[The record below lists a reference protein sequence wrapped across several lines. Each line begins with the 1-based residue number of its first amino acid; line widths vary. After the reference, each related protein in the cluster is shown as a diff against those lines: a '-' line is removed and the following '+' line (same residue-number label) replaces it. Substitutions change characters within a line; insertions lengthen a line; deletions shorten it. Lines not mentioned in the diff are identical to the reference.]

1 MQQKG
6 LPEPFLKQGRVQSKG
21 KEQERKRLLQRQLGG
36 DKENIMYNTFY
47 YLFNHNTLLQKA
59 HARLKAL
66 NLSTTLTAEEKERI
80 RPVLTVEFM
89 SSDESDEEVGSQVAE
104 SSESDCENPEPEQA
118 PRKKQLVRHRLPWRS
133 RELQL
138 TFDSLDR
145 KLTRRRSDKAKSMCL
160 KVTSGSDQSRYA
172 QRFIVP

>member
-1 MQQKG
+1 M
-6 LPEPFLKQGRVQSKG
+6 
-21 KEQERKRLLQRQLGG
+21 
-36 DKENIMYNTFY
+36 
-47 YLFNHNTLLQKA
+47 QKA

-89 SSDESDEEVGSQVAE
+89 SSDELDEEVGSQVAE
-104 SSESDCENPEPEQA
+104 SSESDCENPEQA

-160 KVTSGSDQSRYA
+160 KVTSGSDSERPVLDNDPDWA
-172 QRFIVP
+172 VELFS

>member
-1 MQQKG
+1 M
-6 LPEPFLKQGRVQSKG
+6 
-21 KEQERKRLLQRQLGG
+21 
-36 DKENIMYNTFY
+36 
-47 YLFNHNTLLQKA
+47 QKA

-104 SSESDCENPEPEQA
+104 SSESDCENPEQA

-160 KVTSGSDQSRYA
+160 KVTSGSDSERP
-172 QRFIVP
+172 VPDNDPDWAVELFS